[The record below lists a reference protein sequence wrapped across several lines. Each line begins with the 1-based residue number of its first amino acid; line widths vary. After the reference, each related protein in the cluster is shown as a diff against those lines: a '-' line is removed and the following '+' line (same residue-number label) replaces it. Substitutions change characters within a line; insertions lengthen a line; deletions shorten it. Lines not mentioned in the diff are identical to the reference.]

1 MDLGGVSQVLLG
13 QRNSNMVTEKIKES
27 KTLLLSKMAGGDRA
41 YYESE
46 QSQEIL
52 RRWTRGLGL

>member
-13 QRNSNMVTEKIKES
+13 QRNSNMATEKIKES
-27 KTLLLSKMAGGDRA
+27 ETFLLSKMAGGDRA

-46 QSQEIL
+46 RSQEIYL
-52 RRWTRGLGL
+52 EDGPKA